1 MNVSLP
7 LFPSFIYYLKI
18 NVLWF
23 ARFSCTHSVHMF
35 IYCHPDHGHPHFLSQ
50 TLCLKASCLA
60 AALTQCC
67 SVNSYKAVA
76 VSKSFFFL
84 KKRKTFY
91 IEVYSINNVVIV
103 PGTQQSNSTIYYTCI
118 HSPPKSPP
126 IQAAM

>member
-35 IYCHPDHGHPHFLSQ
+35 IYCHPDQGHPHFLPQ
-50 TLCLKASCLA
+50 TLCLKPSCLA

-76 VSKSFFFL
+76 VSNSFF
-84 KKRKTFY
+84 KKKKCCNSSRYTAEQLNHILYMYPFSPKVPSHPGCHVTLSRVSCA
-91 IEVYSINNVVIV
+91 IE
-103 PGTQQSNSTIYYTCI
+103 
-118 HSPPKSPP
+118 
-126 IQAAM
+126 